1 MAVRIK
7 GLSANRIDRIMRE
20 ATPSI
25 VGRIEEDLFVMD
37 LRTVQDE
44 EIAMIVSTLKKILAE
59 A

>member
-1 MAVRIK
+1 
-7 GLSANRIDRIMRE
+7 MRE